1 MRKINEINNIA
12 IVGGGSSAW
21 ITAALLSHD
30 LPFLNITIIDKEIG
44 TPVGV
49 GEGTLLSFD
58 KIMSRCGFSIDE
70 WFFEVDA
77 AVKGGILFPGWGKN
91 EADVWHPF
99 LFPQSQWIK
108 DTPVTSTFDA
118 WAKHQ
123 EYDFNES
130 AQAYHSVTLKHNSI
144 DVDDLSGYA
153 YHIDAG
159 KLVKYIQKKLANRS
173 NVKSIQSEVVNIIR
187 NNETHN
193 IEKLILKDNTEVTAD
208 LYVDCTGFNAIL
220 NHKPN
225 KVTLEGRLFCDTAI
239 AAHVPYENIEK
250 EFRPYVISEQVD
262 HGWVWNI
269 PVQSRIGSGI
279 VFNRSITDIE
289 EAKEYF
295 IKYWDNRIT
304 NDNLKVIDWTPF
316 YNTNMWHENVV
327 SIGLS
332 GGFIEP
338 LESTGLAMIIV
349 GVEHLAFSITPKFY
363 TPATVDYFNNLMSN
377 YYEDAIDFVSMHYAL
392 PEKDTKF
399 WNWVRN
405 TFVKSEMQQYYETQ
419 LLKTTGDLPRAG
431 TGYMFC
437 GSNWVTWL
445 IQMGYKVNPVIDGL
459 TDKQSLDFLLHNKKL
474 EEIRVSR
481 SVSHIDYIK
490 RLQSRKN
497 WY

>member
-58 KIMSRCGFSIDE
+58 KIMSRCGFEIDE
-70 WFFEVDA
+70 WFFEIDA
-77 AVKGGILFPGWGKN
+77 AAKAGILFPGWGKD
-91 EADVWHPF
+91 EQDVWHPF
-99 LFPQSQWIK
+99 LFPQTS
-108 DTPVTSTFDA
+108 TTSTFNA

-123 EYDFNES
+123 DYNFNEY
-130 AQAYHSVTLKHNSI
+130 AQAYYDVSIKHNA
-144 DVDDLSGYA
+144 VNNTELSGYA
-153 YHIDAG
+153 FHIDAG
-159 KLVKYIQKKLANRS
+159 KLVKFIQKKLIDRS
-173 NVKSIQSEVVNIIR
+173 NIRSIQSEVINVIR
-187 NNETHN
+187 NPKTHN
-193 IEKLILKDNTEVTAD
+193 IEKLILKNGTEISTD

-239 AAHVPYENIEK
+239 AAHVPYNNIKE
-250 EFRPYVISEQVD
+250 EFRPYVRSEQVE
-262 HGWVWNI
+262 HGWVWDI
-269 PVQSRIGSGI
+269 PVQSRIGSGL

-304 NDNLKVIDWTPF
+304 KDDLKVIDWTPF

-338 LESTGLAMIIV
+338 LESTGIAMIIV
-349 GVEHLAFSITPKFY
+349 GVEQLAFAIAARFY
-363 TPATVDYFNNLMSN
+363 TQASIDYYNNLMAN
-377 YYEDAIDFVSMHYAL
+377 YYEDAVDFVSMHYAL
-392 PEKDTKF
+392 PTKESKF
-399 WNWVRN
+399 WNWVKE
-405 TFVKSEMQQYYETQ
+405 TFIKSERQEFYESQ
-419 LLKTTGDLPRAG
+419 MLKTTGDLPITG
-431 TGYMFC
+431 SGYMFC
-437 GSNWVTWL
+437 GSNWICWL
-445 IQMGYKVNPVIDGL
+445 IQMGYKINPSNDGV
-459 TDKQSLDFLLHNKKL
+459 TDQASLDVLLRNKKN
-474 EEIRVSR
+474 EKQRVAASLP
-481 SVSHIDYIK
+481 HLDYIESLK
-490 RLQSRKN
+490 SRKN